1 MAAAT
6 LTRKPER
13 AVRRLAVNDNNM
25 RRVFGMDLQ
34 EMFALLA
41 KRFGY
46 DDIE

>member
-6 LTRKPER
+6 LTEKPVK

-46 DDIE
+46 DELE

>member
-1 MAAAT
+1 MAVAT
-6 LTRKPER
+6 LTQKSNRPVK
-13 AVRRLAVNDNNM
+13 RLAVKDNNM

-46 DDIE
+46 DELE